1 MQILEVIKLFFTDR
15 NYYNQRKRYV
25 KRQKAVRKQLKK
37 QVKEF
42 CPWSGYYMH
51 KMICTMLEFYFE
63 TYKAGDCCWTESG
76 VNGKTASSIAPVVTL
91 AQDLDLLDELSEEE
105 LIKLAEKDR
114 VAFVNYVN
122 KFKKE
127 IKKDEISD
135 RLLSS
140 LAYEYLLEKYTKKMY
155 KLIGERIWEW
165 CD

>member
-1 MQILEVIKLFFTDR
+1 MFRGIKLWFTDR
-15 NYYNQRKRYV
+15 NYYYQRKRYMA
-25 KRQKAVRKQLKK
+25 RQKTVRKKLKK

-76 VNGKTASSIAPVVTL
+76 VNGKTASSIAPAVTF
-91 AQDLDLLDELSEEE
+91 AQDIDLLDELSREEIIE
-105 LIKLAEKDR
+105 LAEKDR

-122 KFKKE
+122 KYKKE

-135 RLLSS
+135 CLLSG
-140 LAYEYLLEKYTKKMY
+140 LAYEYLLEKYTRKMY
-155 KLIGERIWEW
+155 ELIGKNIWWW